1 MNKFNLVIVDLQYDF
16 YDSCGSMTV
25 PGACDLPEKIGKFI
39 EEHKDEIDRVI
50 FTLDWHYPSHDSFEE
65 YGGQWPTHCVQ
76 YTKGASLPTDLIKK
90 IHDLKIVTQFIE
102 KGHFA
107 EEYGAFE
114 NIKRRWDKYG
124 LEKSNVFN
132 LSSKFNDSS
141 IAIASVDRKLDFV
154 VCGLCGDYCVMETMK
169 NLMKEPNFTVK
180 AYKEGTLS
188 IDGGEKFDKF
198 IEENNIEIVK

>member
-39 EEHKDEIDRVI
+39 EEHKDEINRVI
-50 FTLDWHYPSHDSFEE
+50 FTLDWHYPGHGSFEE
-65 YGGQWPTHCVQ
+65 NGGQWPVHCVQ
-76 YTKGASLPTDLIKK
+76 YTKGASLPTDLVNK
-90 IHDLKIVTQFIE
+90 INDLKIATQFIE
-102 KGHFA
+102 KGHYA

-114 NIKRRWDKYG
+114 NIRYRWDKYAMNYPNKYK
-124 LEKSNVFN
+124 LSNKFDN
-132 LSSKFNDSS
+132 SSVYISS
-141 IAIASVDRKLDFV
+141 PDKNIEFV

-169 NLMKEPNFTVK
+169 NLMNCKDFTVK

-198 IEENNIEIVK
+198 IEENNIEIVE